1 MKLDSWLVCTLK
13 ASLPNWLGT
22 SKLDRGLSI
31 SLMVAIVAALGC
43 LGYFVA
49 TPNQGEKFTEFYILG
64 TEGKA
69 EGYPKQVILGD
80 PVDIVIGVVN
90 HEYQP
95 ASYLVKIT
103 IDGIEKTNVT
113 VGTLAHKEKWEEEVS
128 FVAQVVGERQRV
140 DFCLYKNDEDEPYL
154 DDPLHLYIDVIS
166 P

>member
-1 MKLDSWLVCTLK
+1 MKLDSWLVYSLK

-80 PVDIVIGVVN
+80 PIDLVIGVVN

-103 IDGIEKTNVT
+103 IDGVEKTNVT
-113 VGTLAHKEKWEEEVS
+113 VGTLAHKENGKKKSVS
-128 FVAQVVGERQRV
+128 
-140 DFCLYKNDEDEPYL
+140 LLK
-154 DDPLHLYIDVIS
+154 
-166 P
+166 

>member
-1 MKLDSWLVCTLK
+1 
-13 ASLPNWLGT
+13 
-22 SKLDRGLSI
+22 
-31 SLMVAIVAALGC
+31 
-43 LGYFVA
+43 VA

-64 TEGKA
+64 TAGKA

-80 PVDIVIGVVN
+80 RVDIVVGVVN

-103 IDGIEKTNVT
+103 IEGIEKTNVT
-113 VGTLAHKEKWEEEVS
+113 VGTLAHKEGWEERVS
-128 FVAQVVGERQRV
+128 FIPQVVGERQRV

>member
-1 MKLDSWLVCTLK
+1 MKLSSWLICTLK
-13 ASLPNWLGT
+13 AGLPNWLGT

-31 SLMVAIVAALGC
+31 SLAVAIVAALGC

-49 TPNQGEKFTEFYILG
+49 TPNQSEKFTEFYILG

-80 PVDIVIGVVN
+80 PVDIVVGVVN

-95 ASYLVKIT
+95 ASYLVKIA
-103 IDGIEKTNVT
+103 IDGIEKTKVT
-113 VGTLAHKEKWEEEVS
+113 VGTLAHEEEWEERVS
-128 FVAQVVGERQRV
+128 FIPQVVGERQRV
-140 DFCLYKNDEDEPYL
+140 DFCLYKNGEDEPYL
-154 DDPLHLYIDVIS
+154 DNPLHLYIDVIS